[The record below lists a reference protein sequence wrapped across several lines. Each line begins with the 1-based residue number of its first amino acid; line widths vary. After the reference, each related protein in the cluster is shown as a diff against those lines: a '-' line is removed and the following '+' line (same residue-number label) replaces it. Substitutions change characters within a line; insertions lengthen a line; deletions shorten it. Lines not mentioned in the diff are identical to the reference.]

1 MGVFFFIPQTI
12 FIDMEKKPNGR
23 PRKTIEALVSRG
35 IIPTT
40 WKEDILQMG
49 REGKNKLHFANYLG
63 ITRNTL
69 YKIMDRDKEF
79 LHTIRLSLEYSQEW
93 WINKVREGFE
103 NDKSN
108 KMNAQLWKYYV
119 ENVYRKDWKT
129 EQTIDLLSGGEKI
142 TTDNNIIV
150 DIVFPK
156 KAEDNEDTSN

>member
-1 MGVFFFIPQTI
+1 
-12 FIDMEKKPNGR
+12 MEQNKPKGR

-35 IIPTT
+35 IIPST

-49 REGKNKLHFANYLG
+49 REGKNKLHFANFLG

-93 WINKVREGFE
+93 WVNKVREGFE
-103 NDKSN
+103 NDKTN

-119 ENVYRKDWKT
+119 SNVYRDDWKT
-129 EQTIDLLSGGEKI
+129 EQSIDITSGGDKI
-142 TTDNNIIV
+142 NPDNKIIV
-150 DIVFPK
+150 DIVLPK
-156 KAEDNEDTSN
+156 KEEDDDEKK